1 MDYASLRKL
10 IRGVLDESSRQRR
23 AAVRDTL
30 QQAYGS
36 DPEGAPPTLSS
47 GRVNKLAQIAQLGY
61 ELAAE
66 TAGSL
71 PKYGFTMTS
80 IQKVG
85 INPASTF
92 ETPLALYA
100 YPVEPILVDQL
111 LGGKFR
117 DVGRKIPEIAS
128 AIPAGEGRTSLP
140 FVATAPYINFFRIND
155 TPGVYYT
162 SVGMD
167 DSSYRNAVDN
177 LFMWFADRSGVP
189 DADKT
194 FRRALVR
201 AQQHNNVNRGSTIKL
216 SAALDDYGRLAT
228 IWTLSRALS
237 LLKTE
242 ADFEKYHSAAEG
254 DESAPIG
261 QSNISMWRSLLLMA
275 GVKAVVDDAGKG
287 LIHRLEPTQIAV
299 MDTTILE
306 IIQQFDNVT
315 PAATTGREP
324 PGKNQ
329 ENRARY
335 TAKFVDYV
343 RKELAK
349 ENPDVRDF
357 LHYVDTLSTYP
368 SEAKRQMKEAGIF
381 DDLQG
386 FVRNFIKN
394 EDLNVV
400 LSKIGSFSS
409 AHKLFGDVIISDI
422 LDRIA
427 SSSAPYSDFGTMIEN
442 RQTYSLQFALMLFK
456 AFAEKYRSEIAEE
469 RQFYANLIVDLADA
483 FSYEKIL
490 TPSAFIQEVMPII
503 MAMPK
508 GRDTVV
514 YEEGTKD
521 QVRLI
526 DYIFKI
532 FGEAEQETQAGDIRR
547 KETQFSQKYTR
558 RPYTGDLTDTGNTA
572 DEILKQLKDRV
583 DAARRNLAYVKSRY
597 AVDAD
602 RGLPTFL
609 RASAHDFIASTRFL
623 GLSQML
629 PDPDDVYKIEEIY
642 DRYKAEIQEACR
654 PITDAQSNAIWGGT
668 GTDEEKGERAAQLL
682 KDHTGGQ
689 IQKIEAAIVT
699 FEREMK
705 DFMSTL
711 KSPDGEGPLHERLMR
726 QWKLL

>member
-1 MDYASLRKL
+1 M
-10 IRGVLDESSRQRR
+10 
-23 AAVRDTL
+23 
-30 QQAYGS
+30 
-36 DPEGAPPTLSS
+36 
-47 GRVNKLAQIAQLGY
+47 
-61 ELAAE
+61 
-66 TAGSL
+66 
-71 PKYGFTMTS
+71 
-80 IQKVG
+80 
-85 INPASTF
+85 
-92 ETPLALYA
+92 
-100 YPVEPILVDQL
+100 
-111 LGGKFR
+111 
-117 DVGRKIPEIAS
+117 
-128 AIPAGEGRTSLP
+128 
-140 FVATAPYINFFRIND
+140 
-155 TPGVYYT
+155 
-162 SVGMD
+162 
-167 DSSYRNAVDN
+167 
-177 LFMWFADRSGVP
+177 
-189 DADKT
+189 
-194 FRRALVR
+194 
-201 AQQHNNVNRGSTIKL
+201 
-216 SAALDDYGRLAT
+216 
-228 IWTLSRALS
+228 
-237 LLKTE
+237 
-242 ADFEKYHSAAEG
+242 
-254 DESAPIG
+254 
-261 QSNISMWRSLLLMA
+261 
-275 GVKAVVDDAGKG
+275 
-287 LIHRLEPTQIAV
+287 
-299 MDTTILE
+299 
-306 IIQQFDNVT
+306 
-315 PAATTGREP
+315 
-324 PGKNQ
+324 
-329 ENRARY
+329 
-335 TAKFVDYV
+335 
-343 RKELAK
+343 
-349 ENPDVRDF
+349 
-357 LHYVDTLSTYP
+357 
-368 SEAKRQMKEAGIF
+368 
-381 DDLQG
+381 
-386 FVRNFIKN
+386 
-394 EDLNVV
+394 
-400 LSKIGSFSS
+400 GSFFS
-409 AHKLFGDVIISDI
+409 AYKLFGDVIITDI

-427 SSSAPYSDFGTMIEN
+427 ASSTPYSDFGTMIEK
-442 RQTYSLQFALMLFK
+442 RQTYSLSFALMLFK
-456 AFAEKYRSEIAEE
+456 AFAAKYRSEIAEE
-469 RQFYANLIVDLADA
+469 RQFYVNLIVDLADA

-558 RPYTGDLTDTGNTA
+558 RPYTEDLTDTGNTA

>member
-1 MDYASLRKL
+1 
-10 IRGVLDESSRQRR
+10 
-23 AAVRDTL
+23 
-30 QQAYGS
+30 
-36 DPEGAPPTLSS
+36 
-47 GRVNKLAQIAQLGY
+47 
-61 ELAAE
+61 
-66 TAGSL
+66 
-71 PKYGFTMTS
+71 
-80 IQKVG
+80 
-85 INPASTF
+85 
-92 ETPLALYA
+92 
-100 YPVEPILVDQL
+100 
-111 LGGKFR
+111 
-117 DVGRKIPEIAS
+117 
-128 AIPAGEGRTSLP
+128 
-140 FVATAPYINFFRIND
+140 
-155 TPGVYYT
+155 
-162 SVGMD
+162 
-167 DSSYRNAVDN
+167 
-177 LFMWFADRSGVP
+177 
-189 DADKT
+189 
-194 FRRALVR
+194 
-201 AQQHNNVNRGSTIKL
+201 
-216 SAALDDYGRLAT
+216 
-228 IWTLSRALS
+228 
-237 LLKTE
+237 
-242 ADFEKYHSAAEG
+242 
-254 DESAPIG
+254 
-261 QSNISMWRSLLLMA
+261 MWRTLLLMA

-335 TAKFVDYV
+335 TTKFVDYV
-343 RKELAK
+343 RQELAK

-469 RQFYANLIVDLADA
+469 RQFYANLIVDLTDA

-514 YEEGTKD
+514 YEEGSQD

-526 DYIFKI
+526 DYILKI
-532 FGEAEQETQAGDIRR
+532 FGEAEQKQQAGDIER
-547 KETQFSQKYTR
+547 KERQFSQKYMR
-558 RPYTGDLTDTGNTA
+558 KPYTEDLTDTGNTA
-572 DEILKQLKDRV
+572 DEILKQLKKRV
-583 DAARRNLAYVKSRY
+583 DAARRELAYVKSQY
-597 AVDAD
+597 KTAVEND
-602 RGLPTFL
+602 LPTFL
-609 RASAHDFIASTRFL
+609 RASSHDFIATTHFL
-623 GLSQML
+623 SLSQML

-654 PITDAQSNAIWGGT
+654 PITAEQSNVIWGGT
-668 GTDEEKGERAAQLL
+668 GTDEEIKARSKQLL
-682 KDHTGGQ
+682 KDHTGSQ
-689 IQKIEAAIVT
+689 IQKIEAAINT
-699 FEREMK
+699 FEREMN
-705 DFMSTL
+705 DFLATL
-711 KSPDGEGPLHERLMR
+711 KSPEGEGPLHERLMR